1 MAAAKACGPHAEG
14 VVLRA
19 LAVLPK
25 DLYQLTEP
33 KMTSASRKLLIID
46 DDALVRQSIVTYL
59 TDSGFNV
66 SAAPDAPS
74 ALNIL
79 ATETPPDL
87 ILTDL
92 RMPNGDGLQLLQ
104 TLNDLHAGIPVI
116 VISGAGV
123 MNDVVSALRLGA
135 KDYLIKPL
143 VDLEVLVHSI
153 NKVLDRQALEE
164 ENQRYR
170 VQLEEA
176 NRELRENLR
185 VLERDHIAGRR
196 VQRRLMPSG
205 FTTEDGYTAAH
216 TIVPS
221 LFLSGDF
228 VDYAHIKKRYL
239 AFYLADVS
247 GHGASSAFVTIW
259 LKHLVSRM
267 VREEGL
273 FGDEASFAQGTN
285 LMLRQINRELHETR
299 LSHHLTLFVGVIDT
313 HTHQMRY
320 VVAGHLP
327 MPVLITPQGA
337 SYLNGRGK
345 PVGIFKDIDWE
356 IYKCELPEKFALVCF
371 SDGVLEILPE
381 QELQDKE
388 ASLLKLISSS
398 SGSLDS
404 VCNTLVIKEIRDN
417 PDDIAVLSISRG
429 VS

>member
-1 MAAAKACGPHAEG
+1 
-14 VVLRA
+14 
-19 LAVLPK
+19 
-25 DLYQLTEP
+25 
-33 KMTSASRKLLIID
+33 MTLASRKLLIID

-59 TDSGFNV
+59 TDSGFAV
-66 SAAPDAPS
+66 CSAADAAN
-74 ALNIL
+74 ALDLL
-79 ATETPPDL
+79 ADPTHSLPDL

-104 TLNDLHAGIPVI
+104 TLHDRHPSLPVI

-135 KDYLIKPL
+135 RDYLIKPV

-153 NKVLDRQALEE
+153 NKVLDRQELEA

-170 VQLEEA
+170 FQLEEA
-176 NRELRENLR
+176 NRELKENLR

-205 FTTEDGYTAAH
+205 FTTEDGFSAAH
-216 TIVPS
+216 TIIPS

-273 FGDEASFAQGTN
+273 FGDETSFAQGAD

-313 HTHQMRY
+313 VTSQMHY

-327 MPVLITPQGA
+327 MPILLTEEGPE
-337 SYLNGRGK
+337 YLTGRGK
-345 PVGIFKDIDWE
+345 PVGIFKE
-356 IYKCELPEKFALVCF
+356 IGWDVYERQLPEKFALVCF
-371 SDGVLEILPE
+371 SDGVLETLP
-381 QELQDKE
+381 QVELQDKE
-388 ASLLKLISSS
+388 THLLKLIASSN
-398 SGSLDS
+398 GSLES

-417 PDDIAVLSISRG
+417 PDDIAVLSITRG
-429 VS
+429 IS

>member
-1 MAAAKACGPHAEG
+1 
-14 VVLRA
+14 
-19 LAVLPK
+19 
-25 DLYQLTEP
+25 
-33 KMTSASRKLLIID
+33 MTSASRKLLIID

-59 TDSGFNV
+59 TDSGFDVCPAN
-66 SAAPDAPS
+66 DAPT
-74 ALNIL
+74 ALEIL
-79 ATETPPDL
+79 GSSPSDQLPDL

-92 RMPNGDGLQLLQ
+92 RMPNGDGLQLIQ
-104 TLNDLHAGIPVI
+104 MLNHLHSEIPVI

-123 MNDVVSALRLGA
+123 MSDVVSALRLGA
-135 KDYLIKPL
+135 RDYHIKPL
-143 VDLEVLVHSI
+143 VDMEVLVHSI
-153 NKVLDRQALEE
+153 NKALERQDLE
-164 ENQRYR
+164 SENRRYR
-170 VQLEEA
+170 AELEDA
-176 NRELRENLR
+176 NRELRDNLR
-185 VLERDHIAGRR
+185 VLERDQIAGRR

-205 FTTEDGYTAAH
+205 LTTEQGYTAAH

-273 FGDEASFAQGTN
+273 FSDEASFAEGAN
-285 LMLRQINRELHETR
+285 LMLRQINKELHDTR

-313 HTHQMRY
+313 VTDQMHY

-327 MPVLITPQGA
+327 MPILLTPDGA
-337 SYLNGRGK
+337 HYLPGRGK
-345 PVGIFKDIDWE
+345 PVGIFKDVNWE
-356 IYKCELPEKFALVCF
+356 VYACALPSQFALVCF
-371 SDGVLEILPE
+371 SDGVLEIMPDDDLRA
-381 QELQDKE
+381 KE
-388 ASLLKLISSS
+388 AQLLEVVARS

-417 PDDIAVLSISRG
+417 PDDVAVLSISRG
-429 VS
+429 IA

>member
-1 MAAAKACGPHAEG
+1 
-14 VVLRA
+14 
-19 LAVLPK
+19 
-25 DLYQLTEP
+25 
-33 KMTSASRKLLIID
+33 MTPASRKLLIID

-59 TDSGFNV
+59 TDSGFCV
-66 SAAPDAPS
+66 CSAADGTAALELLANPDRS
-74 ALNIL
+74 L
-79 ATETPPDL
+79 PDL
-87 ILTDL
+87 IITDL

-104 TLNDLHAGIPVI
+104 TLHERHAALPVI

-123 MNDVVSALRLGA
+123 MNDVVTALRLGA
-135 KDYLIKPL
+135 RDYLIKPV

-153 NKVLDRQALEE
+153 NKVLDRQDLEE

-170 VQLEEA
+170 TQLEEA
-176 NRELRENLR
+176 NRELKENLR
-185 VLERDHIAGRR
+185 VLERDQIAGRR

-205 FTTEDGYTAAH
+205 FTTEEGYTTAH

-273 FGDEASFAQGTN
+273 FGDENSFAQGAD

-313 HTHQMRY
+313 VTHQMHY

-327 MPVLITPQGA
+327 MPILLTDAGA
-337 SYLNGRGK
+337 EYLTGRGK
-345 PVGIFKDIDWE
+345 PVGIFKEVSWE
-356 IYKCELPEKFALVCF
+356 VYERQLPEKFALVCF
-371 SDGVLEILPE
+371 SDGVLETLP
-381 QELQDKE
+381 QTELQDKE
-388 ASLLKLISSS
+388 AYLLQLIASS

-404 VCNTLVIKEIRDN
+404 VCNTLVIKEISDN
-417 PDDIAVLSISRG
+417 PDDIAVLSIARG

>member
-1 MAAAKACGPHAEG
+1 
-14 VVLRA
+14 
-19 LAVLPK
+19 
-25 DLYQLTEP
+25 
-33 KMTSASRKLLIID
+33 MTLASRKLLIID

-59 TDSGFNV
+59 TDSGFSV
-66 SAAPDAPS
+66 CSAADAAT
-74 ALNIL
+74 ALDLL
-79 ATETPPDL
+79 ADPTHSLPDL

-104 TLNDLHAGIPVI
+104 TLHDRHPSLPVI

-135 KDYLIKPL
+135 RDYLIKPV

-153 NKVLDRQALEE
+153 NKVLDRQELEA

-170 VQLEEA
+170 FQLEEA
-176 NRELRENLR
+176 NRELKENLR

-205 FTTEDGYTAAH
+205 FTTEDGFSAAH
-216 TIVPS
+216 TIIPS

-273 FGDEASFAQGTN
+273 FGDETSFAQGAD

-313 HTHQMRY
+313 VTSQMHY

-327 MPVLITPQGA
+327 MPILLTEDGPE
-337 SYLNGRGK
+337 YLTGRGK
-345 PVGIFKDIDWE
+345 PVGIFKE
-356 IYKCELPEKFALVCF
+356 IGWDVYERQLPEKFALVCF
-371 SDGVLEILPE
+371 SDGVLETLP
-381 QELQDKE
+381 QVELQDKE
-388 ASLLKLISSS
+388 THLLKLIASSN
-398 SGSLDS
+398 GSLES

-417 PDDIAVLSISRG
+417 PDDIAVLSITRG
-429 VS
+429 IS

>member
-1 MAAAKACGPHAEG
+1 
-14 VVLRA
+14 
-19 LAVLPK
+19 
-25 DLYQLTEP
+25 
-33 KMTSASRKLLIID
+33 MTPGSRKLLIID
-46 DDALVRQSIVTYL
+46 DDAHVRQSIVTYL
-59 TDSGFNV
+59 TDSGFSV
-66 SAAPDAPS
+66 RFAADTTAALDLLANPDLS
-74 ALNIL
+74 L
-79 ATETPPDL
+79 PDL
-87 ILTDL
+87 IITDL
-92 RMPNGDGLQLLQ
+92 RMPNSDGLQLLQ
-104 TLNDLHAGIPVI
+104 ILHDRHPSLPVI
-116 VISGAGV
+116 VVSGAGV
-123 MNDVVSALRLGA
+123 MNDVVTALRLGA
-135 KDYLIKPL
+135 RDYLIKPL
-143 VDLEVLVHSI
+143 IDLEVLVHSI
-153 NKVLDRQALEE
+153 NKVLDQQELEE

-170 VQLEEA
+170 TQLEDA
-176 NRELRENLR
+176 NRELKENLR

-273 FGDEASFAQGTN
+273 FGDEHSFAQGAD

-313 HTHQMRY
+313 HTHKMHY

-327 MPVLITPQGA
+327 MPILLTDAGA
-337 SYLNGRGK
+337 EYLTGRGK
-345 PVGIFKDIDWE
+345 PVGIFKEVSWE
-356 IYKCELPEKFALVCF
+356 VYERQLPEKFALVCF
-371 SDGVLEILPE
+371 SDGVLENLPPE
-381 QELQDKE
+381 GLQDKE
-388 ASLLKLISSS
+388 AQLLQLIASS

-417 PDDIAVLSISRG
+417 PDDIAVLSIARG
-429 VS
+429 II

>member
-1 MAAAKACGPHAEG
+1 
-14 VVLRA
+14 
-19 LAVLPK
+19 
-25 DLYQLTEP
+25 
-33 KMTSASRKLLIID
+33 MTSASRKLLIID

-59 TDSGFNV
+59 TDSGFTV
-66 SAAPDAPS
+66 TATSDAPS
-74 ALNIL
+74 ALDLL
-79 ATETPPDL
+79 ASIENLPDL

-104 TLNDLHAGIPVI
+104 TLNDLHDGIPVI

-123 MNDVVSALRLGA
+123 MNDVVGALRLGA
-135 KDYLIKPL
+135 RDYLIKPL
-143 VDLEVLVHSI
+143 VDLEVLIHSI
-153 NKVLDRQALEE
+153 NKVLDRKDLEE
-164 ENQRYR
+164 ENRLYR
-170 VQLEEA
+170 AQLEEA
-176 NRELRENLR
+176 NRELKESLR
-185 VLERDHIAGRR
+185 VLERDQIAGRR
-196 VQRRLMPSG
+196 VQRRLMPAG
-205 FTTEDGYTAAH
+205 LKTEGGYTAAH

-228 VDYAHIKKRYL
+228 VDYAFIKKRYL

-273 FGDEASFAQGTN
+273 FGDENSFTQGAN
-285 LMLRQINRELHETR
+285 IMLRQINRELHETR

-313 HTHQMRY
+313 YTNQMHY

-327 MPVLITPQGA
+327 MPILITPEGA
-337 SYLNGRGK
+337 NYLTGRGK
-345 PVGIFKDIDWE
+345 PVGIFKDVEWDVYE
-356 IYKCELPEKFALVCF
+356 CNLPDTFALVCF
-371 SDGVLEILPE
+371 SDGVLEIMPD

-388 ASLLKLISSS
+388 ARLLKLISAS

-429 VS
+429 VGE

>member
-1 MAAAKACGPHAEG
+1 
-14 VVLRA
+14 
-19 LAVLPK
+19 
-25 DLYQLTEP
+25 
-33 KMTSASRKLLIID
+33 MTPASRKLLIID

-59 TDSGFNV
+59 TDSGFAV
-66 SAAPDAPS
+66 CSATDASS
-74 ALNIL
+74 ALELL
-79 ATETPPDL
+79 ADTSFPPDL
-87 ILTDL
+87 IITDL

-104 TLNDLHAGIPVI
+104 TLNERYSAIPVI

-135 KDYLIKPL
+135 RDYLIKPL

-153 NKVLDRQALEE
+153 NKVLDREELEE
-164 ENQRYR
+164 ENRRYR

-176 NRELRENLR
+176 NRELKENLR
-185 VLERDHIAGRR
+185 VLERDQIAGRR

-205 FTTEDGYTAAH
+205 FTTEEGYTAAH

-273 FGDEASFAQGTN
+273 FGDELSFADGAD

-313 HTHQMRY
+313 QTHKMHY

-327 MPVLITPQGA
+327 MPILLTASGA
-337 SYLNGRGK
+337 EYLAGRGK
-345 PVGIFKDIDWE
+345 PVGIFKDINWQVFE
-356 IYKCELPEKFALVCF
+356 CQLPEQFALVCF
-371 SDGVLEILPE
+371 SDGVLEILPPT
-381 QELQDKE
+381 ELQDKE
-388 ASLLKLISSS
+388 AHLLKLVASS
-398 SGSLDS
+398 SGSLES

-417 PDDIAVLSISRG
+417 PDDIAVLSITRG
-429 VS
+429 IS

>member
-1 MAAAKACGPHAEG
+1 
-14 VVLRA
+14 
-19 LAVLPK
+19 
-25 DLYQLTEP
+25 
-33 KMTSASRKLLIID
+33 MTSASRKLLIID

-59 TDSGFNV
+59 TDSGFTV
-66 SAAPDAPS
+66 TATSDAPS
-74 ALNIL
+74 ALDLL
-79 ATETPPDL
+79 ASTENLPDL

-104 TLNDLHAGIPVI
+104 TLNDLHDGIPVI

-123 MNDVVSALRLGA
+123 MNDVVGALRLGA
-135 KDYLIKPL
+135 RDYLIKPL
-143 VDLEVLVHSI
+143 VDLEVLIHSI
-153 NKVLDRQALEE
+153 NKVLDRKDLEE
-164 ENQRYR
+164 ENRLYR
-170 VQLEEA
+170 AQLEEA

-185 VLERDHIAGRR
+185 VLERDQIAGRR
-196 VQRRLMPSG
+196 VQRRLMPAG
-205 FTTEDGYTAAH
+205 IKTDDGYTAAH

-228 VDYAHIKKRYL
+228 VDYALIRKRYL

-273 FGDEASFAQGTN
+273 FGDENSFAQGAN
-285 LMLRQINRELHETR
+285 VMLRQINRELHETR

-313 HTHQMRY
+313 YTNQMHY

-327 MPVLITPQGA
+327 MPILITPEGA
-337 SYLNGRGK
+337 NYLTGRGK
-345 PVGIFKDIDWE
+345 PVGIFKDVEWDVYE
-356 IYKCELPEKFALVCF
+356 CNLPETFALACF
-371 SDGVLEILPE
+371 SDGVLEIMPD

-388 ASLLKLISSS
+388 ARLLKLISSS

-429 VS
+429 VSE

>member
-1 MAAAKACGPHAEG
+1 
-14 VVLRA
+14 
-19 LAVLPK
+19 
-25 DLYQLTEP
+25 
-33 KMTSASRKLLIID
+33 MTPASRKLLIID
-46 DDALVRQSIVTYL
+46 DDVLVRQSIVTYL
-59 TDSGFNV
+59 TDSGFCV
-66 SAAPDAPS
+66 CSASDATAALELLANPDLS
-74 ALNIL
+74 L
-79 ATETPPDL
+79 PDL
-87 ILTDL
+87 IITDL

-104 TLNDLHAGIPVI
+104 LLHDRHPSLPVI

-123 MNDVVSALRLGA
+123 MNDVVTSLRLGA
-135 KDYLIKPL
+135 RDYLIKPV

-153 NKVLDRQALEE
+153 NKVLDRQDLEE
-164 ENQRYR
+164 ENKRYR
-170 VQLEEA
+170 VQLENA
-176 NRELRENLR
+176 NRELKENLR
-185 VLERDHIAGRR
+185 VLERDQIAGRR

-205 FTTEDGYTAAH
+205 FTTEEGYTAAH

-228 VDYAHIKKRYL
+228 VDYAHIKRRYL

-273 FGDEASFAQGTN
+273 FGDESSFAQGAD

-313 HTHQMRY
+313 VTHKMHY

-327 MPVLITPQGA
+327 MPILLTDEGA
-337 SYLNGRGK
+337 EYLTGRGK
-345 PVGIFKDIDWE
+345 PVGIFKEVSWE
-356 IYKCELPEKFALVCF
+356 VYERQLPEKFALVCF
-371 SDGVLEILPE
+371 SDGILETLSQ
-381 QELQDKE
+381 QELQEKE
-388 ASLLKLISSS
+388 AQLLKLIASS
-398 SGSLDS
+398 SGGLDS

-417 PDDIAVLSISRG
+417 PDDIAVLSITRG

>member
-1 MAAAKACGPHAEG
+1 
-14 VVLRA
+14 
-19 LAVLPK
+19 
-25 DLYQLTEP
+25 
-33 KMTSASRKLLIID
+33 MTLASRKLLIID

-59 TDSGFNV
+59 TDSGFAV
-66 SAAPDAPS
+66 CSSADAAT
-74 ALNIL
+74 ALDLL
-79 ATETPPDL
+79 ADPTDPLPDL

-104 TLNDLHAGIPVI
+104 TLHDRHPSLPVI

-135 KDYLIKPL
+135 RDYLIKPV

-153 NKVLDRQALEE
+153 NKVLDRQELEA

-170 VQLEEA
+170 FQLEEA
-176 NRELRENLR
+176 NRELKENLR

-205 FTTEDGYTAAH
+205 FTTEDGFSAAH
-216 TIVPS
+216 TIIPS

-273 FGDEASFAQGTN
+273 FGDETSFAQGAD

-313 HTHQMRY
+313 VTSQMHY

-327 MPVLITPQGA
+327 MPILLTEDGA
-337 SYLNGRGK
+337 EYLTGRGK
-345 PVGIFKDIDWE
+345 PVGIFKE
-356 IYKCELPEKFALVCF
+356 IGWDVYERQLPEKFALVCF
-371 SDGVLEILPE
+371 SDGVLETLP
-381 QELQDKE
+381 QVELQDKE
-388 ASLLKLISSS
+388 THLLKLIASSN
-398 SGSLDS
+398 GSLES

-417 PDDIAVLSISRG
+417 PDDIAVLSITRG
-429 VS
+429 IS

>member
-1 MAAAKACGPHAEG
+1 
-14 VVLRA
+14 
-19 LAVLPK
+19 
-25 DLYQLTEP
+25 
-33 KMTSASRKLLIID
+33 
-46 DDALVRQSIVTYL
+46 LVRQSIVTYL
-59 TDSGFNV
+59 TDSGFCV
-66 SAAPDAPS
+66 FSASDATA
-74 ALNIL
+74 ALDFL
-79 ATETPPDL
+79 ANSDHSLPDL
-87 ILTDL
+87 IITDL

-104 TLNDLHAGIPVI
+104 LLHDRYPSLPVI

-123 MNDVVSALRLGA
+123 MNDVVTALRLGA
-135 KDYLIKPL
+135 RDYLIKPV

-153 NKVLDRQALEE
+153 NKVLDRQDLEE

-170 VQLEEA
+170 TQLEEA
-176 NRELRENLR
+176 NRELKENLR
-185 VLERDHIAGRR
+185 VLERDQIAGRR

-205 FTTEDGYTAAH
+205 LTTEEGYIAAH

-273 FGDEASFAQGTN
+273 FGDENSFAQGAD

-313 HTHQMRY
+313 VTHQMHY

-327 MPVLITPQGA
+327 MPVLLTEAGA
-337 SYLNGRGK
+337 EYLTGRGK
-345 PVGIFKDIDWE
+345 PVGIFKEVNWE
-356 IYKCELPEKFALVCF
+356 VYERKLPEKFALVCF
-371 SDGVLEILPE
+371 SDGVLETLP
-381 QELQDKE
+381 QTELQDKE
-388 ASLLKLISSS
+388 AHLLQLIASSG
-398 SGSLDS
+398 GSLDS